1 MTSRKERWVSSLTEL
16 LLEEG
21 WESVR
26 SSKELMLGDAAQAVS
41 QEVDMVAGTW
51 AEVSLGNGVHQC
63 TLN

>member
-1 MTSRKERWVSSLTEL
+1 MTSRKERWVSGLTEL

-26 SSKELMLGDAAQAVS
+26 SSKELVLGDAAQAVS
-41 QEVDMVAGTW
+41 QAVDMVAGTW
-51 AEVSLGNGVHQC
+51 AEVSLGSGVRQC